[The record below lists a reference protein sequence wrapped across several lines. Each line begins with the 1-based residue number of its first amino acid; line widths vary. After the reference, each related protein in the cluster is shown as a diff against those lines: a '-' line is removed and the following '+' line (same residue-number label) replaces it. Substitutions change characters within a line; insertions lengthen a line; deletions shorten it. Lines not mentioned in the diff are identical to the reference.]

1 MWTKTANF
9 VIYFINANTFSNPT
23 VMLQSIYND
32 IISLDVTL
40 AGAIAKLV
48 LSLLLGAVIG
58 IERRRKGQIAG
69 LRTFALISMGA
80 TLAMLISIYIP
91 QVYLGLKNGDPG
103 RIAAQVV
110 SGVGFLGAGAII
122 QMKGSVRGLTTAAGI
137 WMTACI
143 GLAVGAGM
151 YLISVIATLLIIFI
165 LVNIERIEQRYNFL
179 WESKIIR
186 LRVPGIIQDI
196 QPVRDIIA
204 AYDVHISDEFMKHD
218 YQNQQ
223 TIVNFMVRS
232 KSSVNAPALFKA
244 IKDEIDAISITITNE
259 MNM

>member
-1 MWTKTANF
+1 M
-9 VIYFINANTFSNPT
+9 IE
-23 VMLQSIYND
+23 SIYND
-32 IISLDVTL
+32 IISPDVNLTN
-40 AGAIAKLV
+40 AVIKLL
-48 LSLLLGAVIG
+48 LSLLLGATIG

-151 YLISVIATLLIIFI
+151 YLIAIIATLLIIFI
-165 LVNIERIEQRYNFL
+165 LVNIERIELRHNFL

-186 LRVPGIIQDI
+186 VKVHGILDEIQSI
-196 QPVRDIIA
+196 RDILDA
-204 AYDVHISDEFMKHD
+204 NQVHISDEFMKYD
-218 YQNQQ
+218 YENQL
-223 TIVNFMVRS
+223 TIINFMVRS
-232 KSSVNAPALFKA
+232 KNDVAVPDLFKQ
-244 IKDEIDAISITITNE
+244 IKEKSNAISITITNE
-259 MNM
+259 MSM